1 MKQPDLHPEDKSS
14 LLWIMA
20 TYAVIAG
27 VASFIIM
34 GISP

>member
-14 LLWIMA
+14 LVWIM
-20 TYAVIAG
+20 TVYAVIAS